1 MSDEVKT
8 RNCTTMSEYEPNQAK
23 PEKILTGYGTVRG
36 AELKVLYENIATDTI
51 ISDIE
56 SRFGRP
62 RGNEIETDHIDSCI
76 RFLRTLDMI
85 EENQDN
91 HLTRINQDIFPD
103 FNLSFEPRLLHHIQQ
118 QDGIQSHL
126 AAIHDVSIDST
137 SSNRDEISRIS
148 VEELKINVERETD
161 YDLEWR
167 EEKILMWAN
176 LLSPVGAISY
186 SSKQDEI
193 LLNPCR
199 GLLCELLSHHY
210 MNHTN
215 GDSLLAAL
223 EWIDN
228 EFFPVFSK
236 RAGQPILHK
245 GVTDVFETLVE
256 DGVLT
261 ITGMT
266 DRTEVVNLPRQIDD
280 TKTPADYSIEDAPDQ
295 PAYWYPLDR
304 SERRCNP

>member
-1 MSDEVKT
+1 MSVEARTQK
-8 RNCTTMSEYEPNQAK
+8 CITMPEYDSNQSK

-36 AELKVLYENIATDTI
+36 AELKELYDNIATDTPLL
-51 ISDIE
+51 DIQ

-62 RGNEIETDHIDSCI
+62 RGSDIETDHIDNCI

-85 EENQDN
+85 EENQDG
-91 HLTRINQDIFPD
+91 HLNRINQDIFPD

-118 QDGIQSHL
+118 QDGNQSHL
-126 AAIHDVSIDST
+126 AAIHDVAIDST
-137 SSNRDEISRIS
+137 SSNRDEVSRIS

-161 YDLEWR
+161 YNLEWK

-210 MNHTN
+210 INRTN

-236 RAGQPILHK
+236 RAGQPVLHT
-245 GVTDVFETLVE
+245 GITDVFENLVE

-261 ITGMT
+261 ITGMS

-280 TKTPADYSIEDAPDQ
+280 TKTPADYSIEDPRDQ

-304 SERRCNP
+304 SERRCKP